1 MDKTQTDYDSLRRIH
16 ESTNIT
22 VEKLEQELTKLRAEN
37 MLLLA
42 KLANAQKALDINK
55 DIMRNAL
62 TEQNKMQVEY
72 GNERQELK
80 AKIKKFKRLCR

>member
-80 AKIKKFKRLCR
+80 AKIKKLEA

>member
-72 GNERQELK
+72 GNEIQELK
-80 AKIKKFKRLCR
+80 AKIKKLEA